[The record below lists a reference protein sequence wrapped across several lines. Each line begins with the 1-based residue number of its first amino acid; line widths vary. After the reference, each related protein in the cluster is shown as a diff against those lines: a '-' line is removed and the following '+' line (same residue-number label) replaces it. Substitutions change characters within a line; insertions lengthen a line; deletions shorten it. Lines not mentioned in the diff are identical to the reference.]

1 MPFFRRRSQHKNKV
15 PVAVATPVTPTH
27 TTSVTVTVPGYNKGL
42 RDTTKL
48 ALLISALLLL
58 CGRSLPSFFIS
69 MIACCV
75 IHNGTFASV
84 KNWQWTGACR
94 NLYTHGLFQI
104 VALSFSFSPLFYSWF
119 KQGLFNHARDL
130 ILHDP
135 LFIYLIS
142 HFIFTSTYYYLRFL
156 WPS

>member
-69 MIACCV
+69 MIACCA

-84 KNWQWTGACR
+84 KNWQWTGA
-94 NLYTHGLFQI
+94 
-104 VALSFSFSPLFYSWF
+104 SWF
-119 KQGLFNHARDL
+119 SLVCSGMASFNRWCMFIIDQEKAYSVYILFNIGARGCEL
-130 ILHDP
+130 CGGVTL
-135 LFIYLIS
+135 LFWL
-142 HFIFTSTYYYLRFL
+142 FLAATSTR
-156 WPS
+156 